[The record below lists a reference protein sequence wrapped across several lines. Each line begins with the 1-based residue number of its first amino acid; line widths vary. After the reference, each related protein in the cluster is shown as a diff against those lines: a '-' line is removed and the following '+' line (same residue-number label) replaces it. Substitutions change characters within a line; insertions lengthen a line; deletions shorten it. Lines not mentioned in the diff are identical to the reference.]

1 VTRPDVEEALVLWV
15 KHMEGKD
22 EHVTGPMLVAKR
34 KKFEEALD
42 VPLDERL
49 ESDGWVACFCKTY
62 VLTKI
67 NFFIELIVIYM

>member
-1 VTRPDVEEALVLWV
+1 MTRPDVKEALVLWV

-42 VPLDERL
+42 VPLNERL
-49 ESDGWVACFCKTY
+49 ESDGWVACFCKVY
-62 VLTKI
+62 VFTKI
-67 NFFIELIVIYM
+67 YFFIKLIVIYI